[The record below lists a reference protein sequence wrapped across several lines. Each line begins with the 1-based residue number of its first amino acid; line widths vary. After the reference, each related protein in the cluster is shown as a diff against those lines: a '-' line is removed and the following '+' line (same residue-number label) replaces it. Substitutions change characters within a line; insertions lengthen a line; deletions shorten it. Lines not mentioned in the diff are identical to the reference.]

1 MNPRMRKTFQ
11 NQRFLTAALILAILG
26 LGIGGYFLFFAP
38 KTEKP
43 VVTETEESEP
53 ISDVIE
59 LSPQAI
65 QQTGIQTLTVQTRGV
80 SAEITTTGEV
90 KANENTVFHISPFVG
105 GRIVQEN
112 VILGQSVNRG
122 QTLAVVRNIEV
133 AKANADFIHQL
144 HQNEIDT
151 QQARTRLSLAQKN
164 LARERRLLEEGISP
178 RKDYLQAE
186 TDATLAKAEVESQRE
201 HAVHL
206 KAEARALMGAYG
218 SQPSEPHSEQI
229 KTTSAITAPRSG
241 VVIKK
246 NVTLGD
252 MVTPEQV
259 MYEVADLS
267 QVWLDIAVYPKDMN
281 RLKVGQSITFTSDS
295 LPGPPFSGTI
305 RYIQPVAS
313 EESKTFVARAYLN
326 NPNGLLKSGML
337 GQVKVLME
345 SQTNKPYV
353 SEVAV
358 QRYGR
363 DTFVFKVLDKGR
375 YQKKSVQLGD
385 KVGDGYLVNSGL
397 QAGDQIVG
405 KGSFTLKAEMLK
417 SQFAEEE

>member
-1 MNPRMRKTFQ
+1 MNPRMRQTLQ
-11 NQRFLTAALILAILG
+11 NRRLLTLALVITLVGASV
-26 LGIGGYFLFFAP
+26 GGYFLFFAP
-38 KTEKP
+38 KPEKT
-43 VVTETEESEP
+43 VVTETEEGQA

-59 LSPQAI
+59 LSPEAI
-65 QQTGIQTLTVQTRGV
+65 QQTGIQTLTVQTRGI

-105 GRIVQEN
+105 GRLVQEN
-112 VILGQSVNRG
+112 VMLGQYVSRG

-151 QQARTRLSLAQKN
+151 QQAQTRLRLAQKN
-164 LARERRLLEEGISP
+164 LEREKRLLEEGISP

-186 TDATLAKAEVESQRE
+186 SDATLARAELEGQRE
-201 HAVHL
+201 HTVHL

-218 SQPSEPHSEQI
+218 AKPSSPHSEQI

-241 VVIKK
+241 VIIKK

-252 MVTPEQV
+252 MVTPDQV

-267 QVWLDIAVYPKDMN
+267 QVWLDIAVYPKDLN

-295 LPGPPFSGTI
+295 LPGHPFSGTI

-313 EESKTFVARAYLN
+313 EESQTFVARAFLN

-337 GQVKVLME
+337 GQVTVFMD
-345 SQTNKPYV
+345 SQVNKPYV

-358 QRYGR
+358 QRYGKES
-363 DTFVFKVLDKGR
+363 FVFRALGKGR
-375 YQKKSVQLGD
+375 YQKQTVQLGD
-385 KVGDGYLVNSGL
+385 KVGDGYLIDGGL